1 MDINTTLI
9 GTFMSVLTSPF
20 NTAAIATETQT
31 ASFPFTPHIS
41 QVEACKQAENKAKA
55 LILEKT
61 VGQLFTTDTSQT
73 CKETNNQLSC
83 KTYNVSL
90 ESVRGEVVEI
100 VDRKEKVQNW
110 QCDVTLTAKVSKK
123 QEPMDPNYDIN
134 VKMRQ
139 LVYMEKDTLRFSVD
153 SNSHGALTIFRLDP
167 NNKLTK
173 IWPLT
178 DYQRRNNLLT
188 PWMRMDFPNDFARL
202 PVQPYVEGQDNATM
216 LFIAYTSQQAH
227 FLDNYELTYFYKL
240 WDNLKYEKR
249 LLKKG
254 YIVTRSE

>member
-9 GTFMSVLTSPF
+9 GTILSVTSTAF
-20 NTAAIATETQT
+20 NAPVITTETQT

-41 QVEACKQAENKAKA
+41 QVEACKQAENKAKT

-73 CKETNNQLSC
+73 CKEVNNKHSC

-90 ESVRGEVVEI
+90 ESVRGEVTEI
-100 VDRKEKVQNW
+100 IDRKEKVQNW
-110 QCDVTLTAKVSKK
+110 QCEVTLTAKVSRK
-123 QEPMDPNYDIN
+123 QEQLDPNYDLN
-134 VKMRQ
+134 VKMQQ
-139 LVYMEKDTLRFSVD
+139 LVYMDKDTLRFSVE
-153 SNSHGALTIFRLDP
+153 SNSHGTLTIFRLDP
-167 NNKLTK
+167 GNKLVK

-178 DYQRRNNLLT
+178 GYQRRNNSLK
-188 PWMRMDFPNDFARL
+188 PWMRMEFPNDFTRL
-202 PVQPYVEGQDNATM
+202 PVQPYVEGQDNATT
-216 LFIAYTSQQAH
+216 LFIAYTSHPAH
-227 FLDNYELTYFYKL
+227 FMDDYELTYFYKL

-254 YIVTRSE
+254 YIVTRRE